1 MIGLTFTDQLTK
13 RFGFRKTMIATLL
26 VAPYLIFIQCF
37 ATSLAVLEVEQ
48 ILLGI
53 FQTVTCVYAVEVAP
67 TCLRAFLTSWVSQN
81 WVIGQIIAS
90 CVARGVL
97 DLAAPWALPWFWPVV
112 LVVPVYLAPESPWWL
127 VRQKRYEEAKV
138 SLRRLT
144 SGQDPDFDI
153 GKTVTLIALTTEHER
168 ELNTGDLAALF
179 KGTDLRRTLI
189 VMGCYCMQIVSGTKL
204 RAYATYFFL
213 QAGLPTTQSFNMSIV
228 IYVLSLAGTI
238 LAYANEF
245 TPVVSYAIRGP
256 AYLLPLG
263 SQHPHDDFG
272 LCLAQQAGF
281 VAYVCMIPVIF
292 AMVSEIP
299 SSTLRS
305 KSVALARFTYA
316 VLNVAANV
324 LTTYQLNPTAWAWGA
339 KSGCFW
345 AGSSIVGLLSRG
357 SILLNPKGR
366 TVAELN
372 LLFEKK
378 VPARSFTSTSV
389 SVAEVTE
396 RSD

>member
-1 MIGLTFTDQLTK
+1 MFA
-13 RFGFRKTMIATLL
+13 GFSDELSQPELNDSRHC
-26 VAPYLIFIQCF
+26 VPDN
-37 ATSLAVLEVEQ
+37 AV
-48 ILLGI
+48 
-53 FQTVTCVYAVEVAP
+53 TTNN
-67 TCLRAFLTSWVSQN
+67 SQ
-81 WVIGQIIAS
+81 VIGQIIAY

-97 DLAAPWALPWFWPVV
+97 DLAAPWAYRIPFAIQWFWPVV

-189 VMGCYCMQIVSGTKL
+189 VMGCYCTQIVSGTTL
-204 RAYATYFFL
+204 RAYATGFL
-213 QAGLPTTQSFNMSIV
+213 CYTWAGVSSSSGVSASSRRFWIVLGATGVPYRTSGLSWAAASMIV
-228 IYVLSLAGTI
+228 IS
-238 LAYANEF
+238 
-245 TPVVSYAIRGP
+245 
-256 AYLLPLG
+256 
-263 SQHPHDDFG
+263 
-272 LCLAQQAGF
+272 GF

-339 KSGCFW
+339 KSGFFW
-345 AGSSIVGLLSRG
+345 AGSAILGLLFTWFY
-357 SILLNPKGR
+357 IPEPKGR
-366 TVAELN
+366 TVAELD

-389 SVAEVTE
+389 SVAEVAE